1 MKPPPGVRLAFWS
14 GIVLSV
20 ALAAA
25 FLLTAA
31 GLLPYKI
38 AGETVTRAAWW
49 RISPVLPLVSATA
62 AAIAF
67 GIRRRRPWARVLVVL
82 VWPLLALAAVR
93 SYRLGDI
100 PRSVLVR
107 ALVEP
112 AILTV
117 LCGWYFFRKANVVEY
132 FRGNSGR
139 ESGVFSADEG
149 SSHS

>member
-67 GIRRRRPWARVLVVL
+67 GIRRRRLWARVLVML
-82 VWPLLALAAVR
+82 VWPMLALAAVR

-139 ESGVFSADEG
+139 GSGVFSADEG

>member
-1 MKPPPGVRLAFWS
+1 VKPPAGVRLAFWS

-67 GIRRRRPWARVLVVL
+67 GVRRRRSWARVLVML
-82 VWPLLALAAVR
+82 VWPMLALAAVR
-93 SYRLGDI
+93 SYRLEDI

-117 LCGWYFFRKANVVEY
+117 LCGWYFFRKTNVVEY

-139 ESGVFSADEG
+139 GSGVFSADEG